1 MVLYHTI
8 TEFATVSQLSKG
20 LPKHHPTLMSLDNL
34 PLNIF
39 TSPCSELQVKSST
52 LRLDYDEEG
61 LEMVVKG
68 GVVFPGTGDKPYG
81 RFLGGELQ
89 NIETCNSY
97 IHIIDA
103 MLWPCDFGGPRCAAL
118 QYALSGQESI
128 SSFNSNMK
136 RLNDTR
142 FDLADPAL
150 HATVFA
156 FTDVAWRSLLDQN
169 AARNLPSSFQNAFY
183 LNMTQDIARFH
194 MAVEVGD
201 ALELPTGP
209 GSTPDNLIFIDQNKN
224 LGMLQTAATRF

>member
-1 MVLYHTI
+1 
-8 TEFATVSQLSKG
+8 
-20 LPKHHPTLMSLDNL
+20 MSN
-34 PLNIF
+34 
-39 TSPCSELQVKSST
+39 
-52 LRLDYDEEG
+52 
-61 LEMVVKG
+61 
-68 GVVFPGTGDKPYG
+68 
-81 RFLGGELQ
+81 
-89 NIETCNSY
+89 
-97 IHIIDA
+97 
-103 MLWPCDFGGPRCAAL
+103 CDFFLEKRVFRV
-118 QYALSGQESI
+118 EIRI
-128 SSFNSNMK
+128 SCKSF
-136 RLNDTR
+136 RLTHLTR
-142 FDLADPAL
+142 RASLPTTPQDPAL